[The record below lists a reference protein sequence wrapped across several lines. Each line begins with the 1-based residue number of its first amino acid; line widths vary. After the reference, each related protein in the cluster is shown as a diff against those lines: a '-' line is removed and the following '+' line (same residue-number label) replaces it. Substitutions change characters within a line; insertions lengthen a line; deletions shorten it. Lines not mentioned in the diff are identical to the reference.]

1 MGLIESKLHK
11 EQIEIQTL
19 VKRLESMSA
28 QQIQTS
34 KQKDQL
40 KQEFDAYKK
49 SVQDVLKSKETVE
62 FYMNKYG
69 NNFFDD
75 EFEREYLT
83 KFLLY
88 IQKSI

>member
-83 KFLLY
+83 NFLLY

>member
-1 MGLIESKLHK
+1 
-11 EQIEIQTL
+11 
-19 VKRLESMSA
+19 MSA

-83 KFLLY
+83 NFLLY